1 MPNTY
6 HHLAISHKYSEFE
19 IDNLIIQLIERKTLE
34 NTEEAIQKEKSRETV
49 NIGYTG
55 RRKTKQKH
63 NTRVGH
69 HYAQNKHK

>member
-19 IDNLIIQLIERKTLE
+19 IDNLIIQLIEKKTLE

-49 NIGYTG
+49 NIG

-63 NTRVGH
+63 NARVGH
-69 HYAQNKHK
+69 HYVQNKHK

>member
-19 IDNLIIQLIERKTLE
+19 IDNLIIQLIEKKTLE
-34 NTEEAIQKEKSRETV
+34 YTEEAIQKEKSRETV
-49 NIGYTG
+49 NIG

-69 HYAQNKHK
+69 HYAQNNHK